1 MLYQLSIEKMNR
13 TLFRNA
19 KADPECDKLRR
30 AEVVF
35 KLLHEGSLS
44 GETLLG
50 NLSGFPTK
58 IKVGHYSAS
67 YKKTVVIFKQRTPQC
82 SKDNIGKI
90 F

>member
-1 MLYQLSIEKMNR
+1 MNR

-19 KADPECDKLRR
+19 KQIQECDKVRR

-50 NLSGFPTK
+50 NLSGFPAK

-67 YKKTVVIFKQRTPQC
+67 YKKTVVIFKTKGLPNVPKTTQE
-82 SKDNIGKI
+82 NILVT
-90 F
+90 